1 MISKPETIA
10 ASLNVPERLLLFCIA
25 TDSDWAGAGITNATV
40 RIMQVIN
47 LIEREPGA
55 TCFTLNGAGTFG
67 AGGARRSPEF
77 LACRG
82 LSNIWRVRPSAQHHQ
97 SETFTF

>member
-10 ASLNVPERLLLFCIA
+10 ASLNVSERLLLFCIA

-55 TCFTLNGAGTFG
+55 TRFTLTEQGHVVLA
-67 AGGARRSPEF
+67 ALGGPLSSSPAE
-77 LACRG
+77 A
-82 LSNIWRVRPSAQHHQ
+82 
-97 SETFTF
+97 